1 MRFLRRSLVGLFL
14 LAVTV
19 GLMSYA
25 GNSVWQAL
33 EASWSEETQS
43 RPARER
49 VFAANVVTIQP
60 ETVRPVLSTFGEVRS
75 RRSLE
80 LRSTSAG
87 QIIWVSEK
95 MEEGGAVAA
104 GDMLVRIDPADAQSA
119 FETARADLT
128 EAQADLRDAQ
138 RSLLLARDE
147 ISAAENQ
154 QRLRTNALTRQKDLL
169 ERGVGSQAGVEEA
182 ELSLSSADQ
191 ALLSSR
197 QGLAAAEARLDM
209 AGTTVLRREIALAEA
224 ERRLAETEIT
234 AEFSGLLNNVQIV
247 EGGLMS
253 EGETLAELI
262 DPNALELSF
271 RLSTPQYT
279 RFLTESGALVG
290 ADVTAS
296 IDILGVD
303 LTAKGQISRES
314 AAVEEGQTGRLLFA
328 RLDAAPGFRP
338 GDFVAVQIIEPPLD
352 RVARL
357 PATAVDAAETV
368 LIVGENDRLE
378 LGDVQLLRREGDD
391 VLVRARGLAGREV
404 VAERTPL
411 LGAGIRVRP
420 IRPGAEV
427 PTGPEMVALDP
438 DRRARL
444 VAFVEGNQ
452 RMPAVAKQRVLAQL
466 QQDEVPLQVVERI
479 ESRMGG

>member
-224 ERRLAETEIT
+224 E
-234 AEFSGLLNNVQIV
+234 SCLLYT
-247 EGGLMS
+247 S
-253 EGETLAELI
+253 PSPR
-262 DPNALELSF
+262 D
-271 RLSTPQYT
+271 LST
-279 RFLTESGALVG
+279 S
-290 ADVTAS
+290 
-296 IDILGVD
+296 
-303 LTAKGQISRES
+303 
-314 AAVEEGQTGRLLFA
+314 
-328 RLDAAPGFRP
+328 
-338 GDFVAVQIIEPPLD
+338 
-352 RVARL
+352 
-357 PATAVDAAETV
+357 
-368 LIVGENDRLE
+368 
-378 LGDVQLLRREGDD
+378 
-391 VLVRARGLAGREV
+391 
-404 VAERTPL
+404 
-411 LGAGIRVRP
+411 
-420 IRPGAEV
+420 
-427 PTGPEMVALDP
+427 
-438 DRRARL
+438 
-444 VAFVEGNQ
+444 
-452 RMPAVAKQRVLAQL
+452 RMPSSA
-466 QQDEVPLQVVERI
+466 
-479 ESRMGG
+479 

>member
-1 MRFLRRSLVGLFL
+1 MGLFL

-25 GNSVWQAL
+25 GNSVYRAL

-60 ETVRPVLSTFGEVRS
+60 ETVHPVLSTFGEVRS

-119 FETARADLT
+119 LETARADLT
-128 EAQADLRDAQ
+128 EAEADLRDAQ

-147 ISAAENQ
+147 ITAAENQ

-182 ELSLSSADQ
+182 ELSLSGADQ

-209 AGTTVLRREIALAEA
+209 AGTTVLRREIALSEA

-234 AEFSGLLNNVQIV
+234 AEFSGVLNNVQIV

-262 DPNALELSF
+262 DPDALELSF

-279 RFLTESGALVG
+279 RFLTESGDLVG

-303 LTAKGQISRES
+303 LTARGRISRES

-338 GDFVAVQIIEPPLD
+338 GDFVSVEITEPPLD

-357 PATAVDAAETV
+357 PATAIDAAETV
-368 LIVGENDRLE
+368 LVVGEGDRLE
-378 LGDVQLLRREGDD
+378 IAEVQLLRREGDD

-420 IRPGAEV
+420 IRPGAEA
-427 PTGPEMVALDP
+427 PSGSEMVALDP
-438 DRRARL
+438 DRRAKL

-452 RMPAVAKQRVLAQL
+452 RMPAEAKQRVLGQL
-466 QQDEVPLQVVERI
+466 QQTEVPLRVVERI

>member
-1 MRFLRRSLVGLFL
+1 
-14 LAVTV
+14 
-19 GLMSYA
+19 A
-25 GNSVWQAL
+25 GNSVYRAL

-60 ETVRPVLSTFGEVRS
+60 ETVHPVLSTFGEVRS

-119 FETARADLT
+119 LETARADLT
-128 EAQADLRDAQ
+128 EAEADLRDAQ

-147 ISAAENQ
+147 ITAAENQ

-182 ELSLSSADQ
+182 ELSLSGADQ

-209 AGTTVLRREIALAEA
+209 AGTTVLRREIALSEA

-234 AEFSGLLNNVQIV
+234 AEFSGVLNNVQIV

-262 DPNALELSF
+262 DPDALELSF

-279 RFLTESGALVG
+279 RFLTESGDLVG

-303 LTAKGQISRES
+303 LTAQGRISRES

-338 GDFVAVQIIEPPLD
+338 GDFVSVEITEPPLD

-357 PATAVDAAETV
+357 PATAIDAAETV
-368 LIVGENDRLE
+368 LVVGEGDRLE
-378 LGDVQLLRREGDD
+378 IAEVQLLRREGDD

-420 IRPGAEV
+420 IRPGAEA
-427 PTGPEMVALDP
+427 PSGSEMVALDP
-438 DRRARL
+438 DRRAKL

-452 RMPAVAKQRVLAQL
+452 RMPAEAKQRVLGQL
-466 QQDEVPLQVVERI
+466 QQTEVPLRVVERI

>member
-25 GNSVWQAL
+25 GNSVYRAL

-60 ETVRPVLSTFGEVRS
+60 ETVHPVLSTFGEVRS

-119 FETARADLT
+119 LETARADLT
-128 EAQADLRDAQ
+128 EAEADLRDAQ

-147 ISAAENQ
+147 ITAAENQ

-182 ELSLSSADQ
+182 ELSLSGADQ

-209 AGTTVLRREIALAEA
+209 AGTTVLRREIALSEA

-234 AEFSGLLNNVQIV
+234 AEFSGVLNNVQIV

-262 DPNALELSF
+262 DPDALELSF

-279 RFLTESGALVG
+279 RFLTESGDLVG

-303 LTAKGQISRES
+303 LTARGRISRES

-338 GDFVAVQIIEPPLD
+338 GDFVSVEITEPPLD

-357 PATAVDAAETV
+357 PATAIDAAETV
-368 LIVGENDRLE
+368 LVVGEGDRLE
-378 LGDVQLLRREGDD
+378 IAEVQLLRREGDD

-420 IRPGAEV
+420 IRPGAEA
-427 PTGPEMVALDP
+427 PSGSEMVALDP
-438 DRRARL
+438 DRRAKL

-452 RMPAVAKQRVLAQL
+452 RMPAEAKQRVLGQL
-466 QQDEVPLQVVERI
+466 QQTEVPLRVVERI

>member
-1 MRFLRRSLVGLFL
+1 MGLFL

-25 GNSVWQAL
+25 GNSVYRAL

-119 FETARADLT
+119 LETARADLT
-128 EAQADLRDAQ
+128 EAEADLRDAQ

-147 ISAAENQ
+147 ITAAENQ

-182 ELSLSSADQ
+182 ELSLSGADQ

-209 AGTTVLRREIALAEA
+209 AGTTVLRREIALSEA
-224 ERRLAETEIT
+224 ERRLSETEIT
-234 AEFSGLLNNVQIV
+234 AEFSGVLNNVQIV

-262 DPNALELSF
+262 DPDALELSF

-279 RFLTESGALVG
+279 RFLTESGDLVG

-303 LTAKGQISRES
+303 LTAQGRISRES

-338 GDFVAVQIIEPPLD
+338 GDFVSVQITEPPLD

-357 PATAVDAAETV
+357 PATAIDAAETV
-368 LIVGENDRLE
+368 LVVGEGDRLE
-378 LGDVQLLRREGDD
+378 IAEVQLLRREGDD

-420 IRPGAEV
+420 IRPGAEA
-427 PTGPEMVALDP
+427 PSGPEMVALDP
-438 DRRARL
+438 DRRAKL

-452 RMPAVAKQRVLAQL
+452 RMPAEAKQRVLGQL
-466 QQDEVPLQVVERI
+466 QQTEVPLRVVERI

>member
-25 GNSVWQAL
+25 GNSVWRAL
-33 EASWSEETQS
+33 EASWAEETQS

-49 VFAANVVTIQP
+49 VFAANVVAIQP
-60 ETVRPVLSTFGEVRS
+60 ETLRPVLSTFGEVRS
-75 RRSLE
+75 RRNLE
-80 LRSTSAG
+80 LRATSAG
-87 QIIWVSEK
+87 QIVWVSEK
-95 MEEGGAVAA
+95 LEEGGAVVA
-104 GDMLVRIDPADAQSA
+104 GDLLVRIDPADAQSA
-119 FETARADLT
+119 LDTARADLS
-128 EAQADLRDAQ
+128 EAQADLRDAE
-138 RSLLLARDE
+138 RSLVLAQDE
-147 ISAAENQ
+147 ITAAQNQ

-191 ALLSSR
+191 SLLSSR
-197 QGLAAAEARLDM
+197 QGFAAAEARQDM
-209 AGTTVLRREIALAEA
+209 AGTTVVRREIALAEA

-234 AEFSGLLNNVQIV
+234 AEFSGVLNNVQVV
-247 EGGLMS
+247 EGGLVS

-262 DPNALELSF
+262 DPKALELSF

-279 RFLTESGALVG
+279 RFLTDSGDLVG
-290 ADVTAS
+290 ADVSAS

-303 LTAKGQISRES
+303 LTAQGTISRES

-328 RLDAAPGFRP
+328 RLEAAPGFRP
-338 GDFVAVQIIEPPLD
+338 GDFVSVQITEPPLE

-357 PATAVDAAETV
+357 PATAVDAGETV
-368 LIVGENDRLE
+368 LVVGEEDRLE
-378 LGDVQLLRREGDD
+378 VAEVQLLRREADD

-411 LGAGIRVRP
+411 LGAGIRIRP
-420 IRPGAEV
+420 IRPGAE
-427 PTGPEMVALDP
+427 PPAGPEMVSLDP
-438 DRRARL
+438 DRRAKL

-452 RMPAVAKQRVLAQL
+452 RMPAEAKERVLAQL

>member
-25 GNSVWQAL
+25 GNSVYRAL

-119 FETARADLT
+119 LETARADLT
-128 EAQADLRDAQ
+128 EAEADLRDAQ

-147 ISAAENQ
+147 ITAAENQ

-182 ELSLSSADQ
+182 ELSLSGADQ

-209 AGTTVLRREIALAEA
+209 AGTTVLRREIALSEA
-224 ERRLAETEIT
+224 ERRLSETEIT
-234 AEFSGLLNNVQIV
+234 AEFSGVLNNVQIV

-262 DPNALELSF
+262 DPDALELSF

-279 RFLTESGALVG
+279 RFLTESGDLVG

-303 LTAKGQISRES
+303 LTAQGRISRES

-338 GDFVAVQIIEPPLD
+338 GDFVSVQITEPPLD

-357 PATAVDAAETV
+357 PATAIDAAETV
-368 LIVGENDRLE
+368 LVVGEGDRLE
-378 LGDVQLLRREGDD
+378 IAEVQLLRREGDD

-420 IRPGAEV
+420 IRPGAEA
-427 PTGPEMVALDP
+427 PSGPEMVALDP
-438 DRRARL
+438 DRRAKL

-452 RMPAVAKQRVLAQL
+452 RMPAEAKQRVLGQL
-466 QQDEVPLQVVERI
+466 QQTEVPLRVVERI